1 MRGTYVEEFFMSD
14 NNRLGLGRPLVYFVD
29 DEPDILDVF
38 ESYFA
43 DRFDV
48 IVFQSPEEAVK
59 AATDPMQ
66 RKPDAIVTD
75 FRMPRLSGIEMLAR
89 IRAAGNDCRAILLSG
104 NVDKDVAI
112 AAANKGIFQI
122 LEKPFDGEEVAT
134 ALELLLNE
142 ERADSV
148 RKNIRS
154 QMLRLKE
161 MYSAMR
167 LLMTSRVPEFDDI
180 LHELLVDPAAPTASG
195 SFETMLEDLEFNLE
209 RLIENENGLVSKKRA
224 S

>member
-1 MRGTYVEEFFMSD
+1 MND
-14 NNRLGLGRPLVYFVD
+14 NNRLPLGRPLVYFVD

-38 ESYFA
+38 EAYFS
-43 DRFDV
+43 DHFDV
-48 IVFQSPEEAVK
+48 IVFQRPEDAVA

-104 NVDKDVAI
+104 NIDKDVAI
-112 AAANKGIFQI
+112 SAANKGIFQI
-122 LEKPFDGEEVAT
+122 LEKPFDGNEVAR
-134 ALELLLNE
+134 AIDNLLAE
-142 ERADSV
+142 QKADLV
-148 RKNIRS
+148 RKNIRA

-161 MYSAMR
+161 MYSTMR
-167 LLMTSRVPEFDDI
+167 LLLTSRVPEFDDI
-180 LHELLVDPAAPTASG
+180 LHELLVDPTMPSG
-195 SFETMLEDLEFNLE
+195 NGGNFEMMLEDLEFNLE